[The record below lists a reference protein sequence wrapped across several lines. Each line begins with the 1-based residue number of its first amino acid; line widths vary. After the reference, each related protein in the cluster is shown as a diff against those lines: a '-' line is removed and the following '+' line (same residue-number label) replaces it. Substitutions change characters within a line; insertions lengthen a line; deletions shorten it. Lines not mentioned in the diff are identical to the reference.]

1 MKKIM
6 VVDDSALMVSVISNF
21 IKKSGKEVEIISASN
36 GQEAIDKY
44 NTEKP
49 DLVFMDIKMPGV
61 DGIEALIK
69 IRGSH
74 PSSKIVM
81 CTSMKEEEQER
92 KAKEA
97 GAVGYIMKPFS
108 SQDIIDALNNNL

>member
-1 MKKIM
+1 MKKVLI
-6 VVDDSALMVSVISNF
+6 VDDSQLIISVITNF
-21 IKKSGKEVEIISASN
+21 IKKSGKEVEFITAGN

-44 NTEKP
+44 KEHKP

-69 IRGSH
+69 IRDFDSN
-74 PSSKIVM
+74 SKVVM

-92 KAKEA
+92 IAKEK
-97 GAVGYIMKPFS
+97 GAIGYIMKPFS
-108 SQDIIDALNNNL
+108 SSDIIDTINKNL